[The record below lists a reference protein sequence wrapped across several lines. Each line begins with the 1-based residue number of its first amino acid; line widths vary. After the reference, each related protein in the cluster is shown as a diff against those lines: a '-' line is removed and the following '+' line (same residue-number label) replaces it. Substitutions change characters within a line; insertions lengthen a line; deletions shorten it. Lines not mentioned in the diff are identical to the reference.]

1 MPEAP
6 ATQLDVAIVNWNSG
20 DLLRGCIGALAAS
33 TIAGRLSVVV
43 ADNASSDG
51 SCDGLERQGL
61 KVEVIRNPENRGFGA
76 ASNQA
81 AARGRAPL
89 LLILNPDT
97 RVEPEALERAIAYL
111 SAPEHASVGILGVRL
126 TDEAGRTQRTCARAP
141 TFGRLLAQ
149 AAGIDRLLRPV
160 LPSHFMLEWDHAD
173 TRPVDQVMGAFLLIR
188 RSLLER
194 LGGFD
199 ERFFVY
205 YEDIDLCVRAA
216 QAGAGIIHF
225 AGASAWHKGGG
236 TTEGVRDRRLF
247 YFLRSQ
253 VLYAG
258 KHFGQGPAF
267 AVLAATILGNIP
279 VRVIRGLAT
288 FSLRDARQALRG
300 GALLLADLPA
310 VVAGLGP
317 APIGRKRGS
326 PT

>member
-1 MPEAP
+1 MPETP
-6 ATQLDVAIVNWNSG
+6 AAELDVAIVNWNSG
-20 DLLRGCIGALAAS
+20 DLLRGCVDSLAAS
-33 TIAGRLSVVV
+33 TIADRIAVIV
-43 ADNASSDG
+43 ADNASSDA
-51 SCDGLERQGL
+51 SYDGLERQGL
-61 KVEVIRNPENRGFGA
+61 RVDVIRNQENRGFGA

-97 RVEPEALERAIAYL
+97 RVEPDTLERAIAYL

-126 TDEAGRTQRTCARAP
+126 TDEGGRTQRTCARAP

-188 RSLLER
+188 RSLFER

-205 YEDIDLCVRAA
+205 YEDVDLCVRAA
-216 QAGAGIIHF
+216 QAGAGIVHF

-258 KHFGQGPAF
+258 KHFGRGPAF
-267 AVLAATILGNIP
+267 AVLVASILGNIP
-279 VRVIRGLAT
+279 VRVIRGLA
-288 FSLRDARQALRG
+288 SLSLQDARQAFRG

-317 APIGRKRGS
+317 VPDEGKRRS